1 MERKEFSIVRFLSS
15 KSRFDNIVLLEGFIV
30 GILAGIVAVTYRL
43 LLSYGEKITYFVVDY
58 IKNNTF
64 HLYVWIICIL
74 MIGFIISKLLKYES
88 YISGSGIPQVEAEMI
103 DQIDEKWY
111 KVILAKMIAGTLSI
125 VGGLS
130 LGREGPSIQ
139 LGAMIGKG
147 LASVFKRMK
156 LEEKYLLTCGAA
168 AGLSAAFN
176 APLAGVL
183 FALEEIHKNFSPLA
197 LVTVMVASL
206 TGDFISKNIF
216 GMTLSLYF
224 PLVESL
230 PLGQYGFLIILG
242 IIAGLLGVLYNKTT
256 MFTLKLYD
264 KITFLKNNQ
273 KIYIPLIISIG
284 FMIFYPDVLCGGHH
298 IIDLL
303 HEGNY
308 VLSSVLLLLA
318 MKFIFSLISFGSRAP
333 GGIFFP
339 LLVLG
344 SLIGCGYAIVV
355 TTYYGV
361 PAMYFNNFIVVAMAG
376 LFASIVRAPITG
388 IVLIAEMCGS
398 LSQFLPIAV
407 CSFVGYIVANMLRCE
422 PIYHSL
428 LNRMIKNGNHEIS
441 LEEREILHYSIELG
455 SCCLDQPIK
464 DLGLPKECVIISIN
478 RGIEE
483 IVPRGDTV
491 LHLGDHLTILV
502 NKENREVTKD
512 ILHKFFTL
520 EI

>member
-1 MERKEFSIVRFLSS
+1 MERKEFSIARFLSS

-30 GILAGIVAVTYRL
+30 GILAGIVGVVYRL
-43 LLSYGEKITYFVVDY
+43 LLSYGEKMAYFVVDY
-58 IKNNTF
+58 IKNNIL
-64 HLYVWIICIL
+64 HLCISIICVLI
-74 MIGFIISKLLKYES
+74 IGFIISKLLKYES

-111 KVILAKMIAGTLSI
+111 KVILAKMVAGTLSI

-139 LGAMIGKG
+139 LGAMVGKG

-216 GMTLSLYF
+216 GMTPSLYF
-224 PLVESL
+224 PLADTL

-242 IIAGLLGVLYNKTT
+242 IIVGVLGVIYNKTT

-273 KIYIPLIISIG
+273 KIYIPLLISVA

-298 IIDLL
+298 IIDIL
-303 HEGNY
+303 HEGNF
-308 VLSSVLLLLA
+308 VLSTILLLLL
-318 MKFIFSLISFGSRAP
+318 MKFIFSLISFGSGTP

-344 SLIGCGYAIVV
+344 SLIGCAYALIV
-355 TTYYGV
+355 TTYCGV
-361 PAMYFNNFIVVAMAG
+361 PQMYFNNFIVVAMAG

-407 CSFVGYIVANMLRCE
+407 CSFVGYVVANMMKCE

-441 LEEREILHYSIELG
+441 LEEKEILHYSVELG
-455 SCCLDQPIK
+455 SCCLDLPIK
-464 DLGLPKECVIISIN
+464 ELGLPKECIIISIN

-483 IVPRGDTV
+483 IVPRGDTI